1 MSLSPHEYIRHIIDE
16 IDYILSQISGTDFD
30 SFLRDGTLKRAFVRS
45 LEIIGEASKKLPED
59 VKARK
64 PDIEWRKVTGMR
76 DKLIHDYFG
85 VDYTLVWVWRRPNY
99 LTSARSFKPFLRKPG
114 SETIQQPFLPHSTML
129 SILVLRNISFIRTC
143 ALQAF
148 YQVESY
154 L

>member
-16 IDYILSQISGTDFD
+16 IDYILSQISDTDFD

-59 VKARK
+59 VKARQ

-85 VDYTLVWVWRRPNY
+85 VDYTIVWDVATTKLPD
-99 LTSARSFKPFLRKPG
+99 LREK
-114 SETIQQPFLPHSTML
+114 
-129 SILVLRNISFIRTC
+129 
-143 ALQAF
+143 LQALL
-148 YQVESY
+148 EKIGK
-154 L
+154 